1 MLFDAPESIKIFKFK
16 LGIVIKGSFGL
27 LERAFRSVVS
37 VRQFPENFVDRFL
50 LLEIVR

>member
-27 LERAFRSVVS
+27 LER
-37 VRQFPENFVDRFL
+37 ENL
-50 LLEIVR
+50 GLS